1 VTIRPFRVPA
11 LILVAAIGLTA
22 GLAGCGATT
31 TPSPSPSASPSPV
44 PSTAASA
51 TPEPSLDLH
60 GAPDLEARLVDE
72 VGGVEMTSVSL
83 TGPDVLASGGAEGR
97 EQLLGLLDA
106 LGRTVDD
113 LTVAQAHDPAGALV
127 FQQGLFRV
135 AGADPTELL
144 TLWVAAQQAA
154 TQNRV
159 RVSNTTVDGV
169 DLTLVED
176 PTRPVGGRT
185 YAFADGDILVL
196 ILADDEALLSEA
208 LAAWA

>member
-1 VTIRPFRVPA
+1 MTSRPLRVPA
-11 LILVAAIGLTA
+11 LVLVAAIGLAA
-22 GLAGCGATT
+22 GLAGCGATAT
-31 TPSPSPSASPSPV
+31 PSPTPSPSPAGASASPASPTPA
-44 PSTAASA
+44 PSV
-51 TPEPSLDLH
+51 DLH
-60 GAPDLEARLVDE
+60 GAPDLEARLTTE
-72 VGGVEMTSVSL
+72 IGGVELATVSL
-83 TGPDVLASGGAEGR
+83 TGPDFLATGSAAARSAFEGMLAELGSGP
-97 EQLLGLLDA
+97 
-106 LGRTVDD
+106 DD
-113 LTVAQAHDPAGALV
+113 LALAQASDPSGALV
-127 FQQGLFRV
+127 FQEGLLRV

-144 TLWVAAQQAA
+144 TLWVASQQAA

-185 YAFADGDILVL
+185 YAFADGDTLVL